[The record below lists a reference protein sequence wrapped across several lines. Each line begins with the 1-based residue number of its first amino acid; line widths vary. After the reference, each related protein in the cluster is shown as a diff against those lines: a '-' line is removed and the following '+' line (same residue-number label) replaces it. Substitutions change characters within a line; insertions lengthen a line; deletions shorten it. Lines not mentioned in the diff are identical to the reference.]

1 MIVPGVAGRIA
12 DTRDDRAEAGLG
24 AAVDLLGT
32 RDSWTRVATAE
43 VLAGVVRGWSLCEG
57 DVCCAVSGNI
67 DWLQYEYADLALKHD
82 PAVALLSAYRAH
94 GLDLLSVIGGRFSL
108 FLWDQAERNGLIAC
122 DRFARMPVYWAIGP
136 GDELAFGPT
145 AISVDRIL
153 GRPAELSDQGIFNYL
168 YFHMVPG
175 PASVFKGVNK
185 LLAAHALVAQ
195 NGVWRTVRYW
205 EPDFR
210 EYADASS
217 SAAGEEMM
225 GLLASSVSRL
235 ADGAD
240 TGAFLSGGLDSSS
253 VAGLLARHVAHPKTY
268 SIGFDAEGYDEIGY
282 ARLAS
287 ERFGTDFKTYYVTP
301 EDVLAELP
309 KIAAAY
315 DEPFGNSSALPA
327 YFCARVAAE
336 DGRERLLAGDG
347 GDELFAGNERYIKQ
361 QLFDHYARLPSWSRR
376 LFVEPILFRA
386 LSRTGGLVGK
396 ARSYVQQAKLP
407 LPDRLQTY
415 NFLNRLGA
423 RNIVT
428 DALWDA
434 VDAEQPLQLDREI
447 YAYPKDASQLNRMLY
462 LDWHH
467 TLADNDLRK
476 VNRMCQLAGIEVEY
490 PMLDD
495 RLVEFSTR
503 VSSRRKMPSNK
514 LRDFYK
520 RSVRDFLPHQ
530 IIDKPKHGF
539 GLPFGVWMAEHP
551 GLQQLAADNLSRMR
565 RRDYVRPEFI
575 DEILRLHR
583 DQHADYYGEFIWL
596 LLMLELW
603 LTAQGIEP

>member
-1 MIVPGVAGRIA
+1 MIVPGVAGCIA
-12 DTRDDRAEAGLG
+12 NDNDQRAEAEFN
-24 AAVDLLGT
+24 
-32 RDSWTRVATAE
+32 VAMNL
-43 VLAGVVRGWSLCEG
+43 LAGESTWASVSVGGALAGAVKGWSRCEG

-67 DWLQYEYADLALKHD
+67 DWLQYEYADLELKHD
-82 PAVALLSAYRAH
+82 PAFAVLSAYRAH
-94 GLDLLSVIGGRFSL
+94 GVGLLSIIGGRFSL
-108 FLWDQAERNGLIAC
+108 FLWDKGTRNGLIAC
-122 DRFARMPVYWAIGP
+122 DRFGQMPVYWSNGP
-136 GDELAFGPT
+136 QNQLVFGPT
-145 AISVDRIL
+145 ATSVNQIH
-153 GRPAELSDQGIFNYL
+153 GRPASLSDQAIFNYL

-175 PASVFKGVNK
+175 PSTVFAGVNK
-185 LLAAHALVAQ
+185 LLAAHALIAE
-195 NGVWRTVRYW
+195 NGVWQPRRYW
-205 EPDFR
+205 EPNFR
-210 EYADASS
+210 EFADTPVTAAS
-217 SAAGEEMM
+217 EEMM
-225 GLLASSVSRL
+225 GLLASSVARL

-253 VAGLLARHVAHPKTY
+253 VAGLLARHVVRPKTY
-268 SIGFDAEGYDEIGY
+268 SIGFDAEGYDEISY

-327 YFCARVAAE
+327 FFCARLAVA

-347 GDELFAGNERYIKQ
+347 GDELFAGNDRYAKQ
-361 QLFDHYARLPSWSRR
+361 RVFDHYAKLPGWSKS
-376 LFVEPILFRA
+376 LLLEPLLFRA
-386 LSRTGGLVGK
+386 LSEVKGLVGK
-396 ARSYVQQAKLP
+396 ARSYVQQAKVP

-428 DALWDA
+428 DELWST
-434 VDAEQPLQLDREI
+434 VDGGLPLRLDREI
-447 YAYPKDASQLNRMLY
+447 YEYPKEASQLNRMLY

-520 RSVRDFLPHQ
+520 RSVRDFLPRE

-539 GLPFGVWMAEHP
+539 GLPFGIWMAEHP
-551 GLQQLAADNLSRMR
+551 GLQALAADNLSRMR
-565 RRDYVRPEFI
+565 RRRYVRPEFI

-583 DQHADYYGEFIWL
+583 EQHADYYGEFIWL
-596 LLMLELW
+596 LMMLELW
-603 LTAQGIEP
+603 LTAQGYEP